1 MAATP
6 QSGTMFA
13 RGVSGMGYSI
23 DIYISDVNAAPVRF
37 DEGAGATATSGSF
50 WTPPENVTI
59 EDISIVTGTVDTT
72 KMRLAVQGEPKQQV
86 VRYALH
92 LTTLNNRPKLG
103 FRVGSGRRVGF
114 IQLT

>member
-1 MAATP
+1 
-6 QSGTMFA
+6 
-13 RGVSGMGYSI
+13 MGYSI